1 MNHPVEQSVI
11 QLLGGLLLLTVFVM
25 LSIRRIFTMIRVF
38 TVQGIIL
45 TANAVFVGAISGEN
59 HLFLLAFF
67 TLVLKVVVLP
77 VLLFRLI
84 HRLRLRGDVEVV
96 VNVPLTM
103 VTGILIVVFASSLA
117 APLTMMASTIS
128 RGLIGFGLSTVLLS
142 FLVILS
148 RRKAITQVLGLL
160 SLENGLLFSAI
171 NATYGMPMIV
181 EFGVA
186 LDVLVGTLLFGVFFF
201 QIRESFE
208 NLDLERL
215 EKTWED

>member
-1 MNHPVEQSVI
+1 MGHPVAQSAI

-38 TVQGIIL
+38 TIQGIIL
-45 TANAVFVGAISGEN
+45 TANAFFVGMISGEY
-59 HLFLLAFF
+59 HLVFLAIF
-67 TLVLKVVVLP
+67 TLLLKVILLP

-84 HRLRLRGDVEVV
+84 RRLKIRGEVEVV

-103 VTGILIVVFASSLA
+103 VTGILVVLLSSSLA
-117 APLTMMASTIS
+117 APLSQMGSTIS
-128 RGLIGFGLSTVLLS
+128 RGLIGFGLATVLLS
-142 FLVILS
+142 FLVVLT
-148 RRKAITQVLGLL
+148 RRKAVTQVLGLL
-160 SLENGLLFSAI
+160 SLENGLLFTAI

-181 EFGVA
+181 ELGAAF
-186 LDVLVGTLLFGVFFF
+186 DVLVGALLFGVFFF